1 MPFNFFN
8 KKEEKVEEQPREQE
22 QEEVIA
28 SVTYYVKRTSEDV
41 YLDIFIN
48 DYEDETVG
56 KMAKILSGLST
67 LRLSVETMAMIKES
81 LAETEDDEVF
91 VQLVRS
97 VMEQTENESEILQ
110 KLTDRMKAKA
120 TIEKKEKEDQPWIKP
135 SEIIK

>member
-8 KKEEKVEEQPREQE
+8 KKEENVEEQPKKEE
-22 QEEVIA
+22 KEEVIA

-48 DYEDETVG
+48 DYEDETVS

-110 KLTDRMKAKA
+110 KLTERMKAKT

>member
-8 KKEEKVEEQPREQE
+8 KKEENVEEQSKKEE
-22 QEEVIA
+22 KEEVIA

-48 DYEDETVG
+48 DYEDETVS

-110 KLTDRMKAKA
+110 KLTERMKAKA